1 MTSSATP
8 VDQPAAWLGEAKV
21 SGIAH
26 EVAEP
31 PSPVPGAAR
40 MRIEIREVA
49 FTHLNAAGDR
59 LVVDWWRAGGNRQRT
74 ERT

>member
-1 MTSSATP
+1 MPSWAEF
-8 VDQPAAWLGEAKV
+8 AAAEPELAAKV